1 MPTAAEIMETTQ
13 TAMNNTVDALK
24 RRFDSVRTGKASPAL
39 VEGVMVDYY
48 GSQTRLKDIA
58 AISAPEPRLLKIQP
72 WDINAVNAIQKAI
85 QASGLGIT
93 PVTDGK
99 VIRLPIPELSEERRN
114 DMTKQV
120 KKFAEESRVEIRNA
134 RRDANE
140 AIKEAKKKSEI
151 TEDEQKSQIDQI
163 QKLTDKMIE
172 KVDAI
177 LAEKQAELSNGGAT
191 TGKATASSIPRAWTV
206 PTSSPSLNSICPLNH
221 VNK

>member
-24 RRFDSVRTGKASPAL
+24 RRFNSVRTGKASPAL

-177 LAEKQAELSNGGAT
+177 LAEKQAELMA
-191 TGKATASSIPRAWTV
+191 V
-206 PTSSPSLNSICPLNH
+206 
-221 VNK
+221 

>member
-177 LAEKQAELSNGGAT
+177 LADKQAELMA
-191 TGKATASSIPRAWTV
+191 V
-206 PTSSPSLNSICPLNH
+206 
-221 VNK
+221 

>member
-177 LAEKQAELSNGGAT
+177 LAEKQAELMA
-191 TGKATASSIPRAWTV
+191 V
-206 PTSSPSLNSICPLNH
+206 
-221 VNK
+221 

>member
-1 MPTAAEIMETTQ
+1 MPQVDTIVEDSQ
-13 TAMNNTVDALK
+13 KAMDKALESMNHE
-24 RRFDSVRTGKASPAL
+24 FSTIRTGKAAPGL
-39 VEGVMVDYY
+39 VEGLMVEYY
-48 GSQTRLKDIA
+48 GAQTRLKDIA
-58 AISAPEPRLLKIQP
+58 AITAPEPRLLVIQP
-72 WDINAVNAIQKAI
+72 WDQQAIKGIEKAI
-85 QASGLGIT
+85 RASSLGIS
-93 PVTDGK
+93 PVSDGR

-177 LAEKQAELSNGGAT
+177 LAEKQAELMA
-191 TGKATASSIPRAWTV
+191 V
-206 PTSSPSLNSICPLNH
+206 
-221 VNK
+221 

>member
-163 QKLTDKMIE
+163 QKLTDKYCKEADVM
-172 KVDAI
+172 VDKKKKEI
-177 LAEKQAELSNGGAT
+177 QE
-191 TGKATASSIPRAWTV
+191 I
-206 PTSSPSLNSICPLNH
+206 
-221 VNK
+221 

>member
-13 TAMNNTVDALK
+13 TAMNNTADALK

-177 LAEKQAELSNGGAT
+177 LAEKQAELMA
-191 TGKATASSIPRAWTV
+191 V
-206 PTSSPSLNSICPLNH
+206 
-221 VNK
+221 

>member
-163 QKLTDKMIE
+163 QKLTDKLIE

-177 LAEKQAELSNGGAT
+177 LAEKQAELMA
-191 TGKATASSIPRAWTV
+191 V
-206 PTSSPSLNSICPLNH
+206 
-221 VNK
+221 

>member
-172 KVDAI
+172 KVDAT
-177 LAEKQAELSNGGAT
+177 LAEKQAELMA
-191 TGKATASSIPRAWTV
+191 V
-206 PTSSPSLNSICPLNH
+206 
-221 VNK
+221 

>member
-172 KVDAI
+172 KVDSI
-177 LAEKQAELSNGGAT
+177 LAEKQAELMA
-191 TGKATASSIPRAWTV
+191 V
-206 PTSSPSLNSICPLNH
+206 
-221 VNK
+221 

>member
-58 AISAPEPRLLKIQP
+58 AISAPEPRILKIQP

-177 LAEKQAELSNGGAT
+177 LAEKQAELMA
-191 TGKATASSIPRAWTV
+191 V
-206 PTSSPSLNSICPLNH
+206 
-221 VNK
+221 

>member
-1 MPTAAEIMETTQ
+1 MPTAAEIMEATQ

-177 LAEKQAELSNGGAT
+177 LAEKQAELMA
-191 TGKATASSIPRAWTV
+191 V
-206 PTSSPSLNSICPLNH
+206 
-221 VNK
+221 

>member
-13 TAMNNTVDALK
+13 TAMNNTLDALK

-177 LAEKQAELSNGGAT
+177 LAEKQAELMA
-191 TGKATASSIPRAWTV
+191 V
-206 PTSSPSLNSICPLNH
+206 
-221 VNK
+221 

>member
-163 QKLTDKMIE
+163 QKLTDKKIE

-177 LAEKQAELSNGGAT
+177 LAEKQAELMA
-191 TGKATASSIPRAWTV
+191 V
-206 PTSSPSLNSICPLNH
+206 
-221 VNK
+221 

>member
-72 WDINAVNAIQKAI
+72 WDINAVNAIHRAI
-85 QASGLGIT
+85 DASGVGIT

-177 LAEKQAELSNGGAT
+177 LAEKQAELMA
-191 TGKATASSIPRAWTV
+191 V
-206 PTSSPSLNSICPLNH
+206 
-221 VNK
+221 

>member
-72 WDINAVNAIQKAI
+72 WDINAVNVIQKAI

-177 LAEKQAELSNGGAT
+177 LAEKQAELMA
-191 TGKATASSIPRAWTV
+191 V
-206 PTSSPSLNSICPLNH
+206 
-221 VNK
+221 

>member
-1 MPTAAEIMETTQ
+1 METTQ

-39 VEGVMVDYY
+39 VEGVTVDYY

-177 LAEKQAELSNGGAT
+177 LAEKQAELMA
-191 TGKATASSIPRAWTV
+191 V
-206 PTSSPSLNSICPLNH
+206 
-221 VNK
+221 

>member
-140 AIKEAKKKSEI
+140 AIKEAKKKTEI

-177 LAEKQAELSNGGAT
+177 LAEKQAELMA
-191 TGKATASSIPRAWTV
+191 V
-206 PTSSPSLNSICPLNH
+206 
-221 VNK
+221 

>member
-177 LAEKQAELSNGGAT
+177 LAEKQSELMA
-191 TGKATASSIPRAWTV
+191 V
-206 PTSSPSLNSICPLNH
+206 
-221 VNK
+221 